1 VDDKENLYRICKT
14 SRFIKFV
21 KDGKWGQSMNA
32 RQTKKVLKKQIGK
45 LQSDNDLMRRI
56 IANSPK
62 MQELY
67 DLYNKPTFVTHTTMQ
82 FQEFKA
88 KRMIPVYMADVE
100 GIIEHTK
107 QAVAKDLLEGI
118 KDNIT
123 YEVAAEH
130 RPTSITASIFI
141 GRK

>member
-1 VDDKENLYRICKT
+1 
-14 SRFIKFV
+14 
-21 KDGKWGQSMNA
+21 
-32 RQTKKVLKKQIGK
+32 
-45 LQSDNDLMRRI
+45 
-56 IANSPK
+56 

-67 DLYNKPTFVTHTTMQ
+67 DLYNMPLNVQHTTMQ

-88 KRMIPVYMADVE
+88 KRMIPVYMADVD

-107 QAVAKDLLEGI
+107 QAVAKDLFESI

-123 YEVAAEH
+123 YEVEAECMT
-130 RPTSITASIFI
+130 PTITASIFV

>member
-1 VDDKENLYRICKT
+1 M
-14 SRFIKFV
+14 S
-21 KDGKWGQSMNA
+21 A
-32 RQTKKVLKKQIGK
+32 RQMKKRLKKQIDK

-56 IANSPK
+56 IADSPK

-67 DLYNKPTFVTHTTMQ
+67 DVYTKPLNVTRTTMP

-88 KRMIPVYMADVE
+88 KRMIPVYMSDVD

-107 QAVAKDLLEGI
+107 RSVAKDLFEGI
-118 KDNIT
+118 KENIT
-123 YEVAAEH
+123 YEIDAEH
-130 RPTSITASIFI
+130 RPTSITGSIFI